1 MRRALAESETGVIA
15 EFKRRSPS
23 KGWLHE
29 DAKVEAVV
37 PAYETGGASAC
48 SVLTDGEFFGGTL
61 EDLKQARR
69 LVRLPL
75 LRKDFVVDEYQL
87 YQARAEGAAAVLL
100 IAAVL
105 SPDECR
111 RFARTAHE
119 LELEVLLEVHTPSEL
134 SRLNGYVDMLGVN
147 NRDLGTFHTDVEN
160 SFRMADRLR
169 REVGGGEGP
178 LLVSESGISDPE
190 TVVRLREAGFTSY
203 HHNLE
208 TSASHFP
215 SICTTHAYEQDL
227 ETVRVARTA
236 GFRVCSCGIFG
247 LGETW
252 EQRIEL
258 SQTLTDLGVDSL
270 PLNFLNPIPG
280 TPLGDSPLLPPSEA
294 LRVVALMRLL
304 HPEQDVLICGG
315 RSKTFGQWQSWVF
328 AAGANGVMTGNYLT
342 TKGCAFCDDAEM
354 YEVLGLREERS

>member
-1 MRRALAESETGVIA
+1 MTSGTAPSDRDFDALCESA
-15 EFKRRSPS
+15 
-23 KGWLHE
+23 
-29 DAKVEAVV
+29 
-37 PAYETGGASAC
+37 
-48 SVLTDGEFFGGTL
+48 
-61 EDLKQARR
+61 
-69 LVRLPL
+69 
-75 LRKDFVVDEYQL
+75 LRI
-87 YQARAEGAAAVLL
+87 G
-100 IAAVL
+100 
-105 SPDECR
+105 
-111 RFARTAHE
+111 
-119 LELEVLLEVHTPSEL
+119 
-134 SRLNGYVDMLGVN
+134 
-147 NRDLGTFHTDVEN
+147 
-160 SFRMADRLR
+160 
-169 REVGGGEGP
+169 REVKIGLCASLG
-178 LLVSESGISDPE
+178 LLTPE
-190 TVVRLREAGFTSY
+190 RAARLHEAGFTSY

-227 ETVRVARTA
+227 ETVRVARSA

-280 TPLGDSPLLPPSEA
+280 TPLGDSPSCRLP
-294 LRVVALMRLL
+294 RR
-304 HPEQDVLICGG
+304 CGG
-315 RSKTFGQWQSWVF
+315 RAHAASASGTGRAHLRRALKTFGQWQSWVF

>member
-1 MRRALAESETGVIA
+1 MTSGTAPSDRDFDALCESA
-15 EFKRRSPS
+15 
-23 KGWLHE
+23 
-29 DAKVEAVV
+29 
-37 PAYETGGASAC
+37 
-48 SVLTDGEFFGGTL
+48 
-61 EDLKQARR
+61 
-69 LVRLPL
+69 
-75 LRKDFVVDEYQL
+75 LRI
-87 YQARAEGAAAVLL
+87 G
-100 IAAVL
+100 
-105 SPDECR
+105 
-111 RFARTAHE
+111 
-119 LELEVLLEVHTPSEL
+119 
-134 SRLNGYVDMLGVN
+134 
-147 NRDLGTFHTDVEN
+147 
-160 SFRMADRLR
+160 
-169 REVGGGEGP
+169 REVKIGLCASLG
-178 LLVSESGISDPE
+178 LLTPE
-190 TVVRLREAGFTSY
+190 RAARLREAGFTSY

-354 YEVLGLREERS
+354 YEVLGLREVRS